1 MSCGVAKMAAM
12 SVSAL
17 AKRGESGIMG
27 RVTYI
32 CNPIIH
38 YA

>member
-1 MSCGVAKMAAM
+1 MSCDGAKMAAM

-17 AKRGESGIMG
+17 AKWGESGIMG
-27 RVTYI
+27 CVTYI

>member
-1 MSCGVAKMAAM
+1 MSGDGAKMAAM

-27 RVTYI
+27 RETHI

>member
-1 MSCGVAKMAAM
+1 MSCGGAKMAAM
-12 SVSAL
+12 SVSTL

>member
-1 MSCGVAKMAAM
+1 MSCGGAKMAVM

-17 AKRGESGIMG
+17 AKRGDSGIMG

>member
-1 MSCGVAKMAAM
+1 MSCGGAKMALM

-17 AKRGESGIMG
+17 AKRRDSGIMG

>member
-1 MSCGVAKMAAM
+1 MSCDGAKMAAM

>member
-1 MSCGVAKMAAM
+1 MSCGGAKMAAM

-17 AKRGESGIMG
+17 AKQGESGIMG

>member
-1 MSCGVAKMAAM
+1 MSCGGAKMAVM

-17 AKRGESGIMG
+17 AKRIDSGIMG
-27 RVTYI
+27 RVTRI
-32 CNPIIH
+32 CNLIIH